1 MFAEL
6 INWKLEQLNNMVEK
20 EEKELETDL
29 DKEQKQTA
37 FDLMFKLD
45 QTSTDDFDRIKSAAS
60 IKSSG
65 NAVSPAVNGR
75 SQKYA
80 LEQRRKKVAAT
91 KFILQDLLGK
101 WIIPI
106 TTTFLLFLYMIVV
119 LVQC

>member
-1 MFAEL
+1 
-6 INWKLEQLNNMVEK
+6 MVEK
-20 EEKELETDL
+20 EEQELETDL

-65 NAVSPAVNGR
+65 NAVSPAVKGR

-119 LVQC
+119 LVQCW